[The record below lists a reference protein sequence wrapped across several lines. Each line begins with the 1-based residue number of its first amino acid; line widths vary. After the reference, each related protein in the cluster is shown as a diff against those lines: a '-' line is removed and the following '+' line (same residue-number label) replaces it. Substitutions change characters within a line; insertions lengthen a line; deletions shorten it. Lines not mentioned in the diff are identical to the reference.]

1 MNKENRAAGQ
11 NAAAAE
17 EASKCGAGASLTE
30 KEQIETVARQVL
42 EQYLPAFQ
50 ELAK

>member
-1 MNKENRAAGQ
+1 MDKEKRPAGQ
-11 NAAAAE
+11 NTAGTKE
-17 EASKCGAGASLTE
+17 TTKVGRGANLPE

-42 EQYLPAFQ
+42 ERYLPAFQ

>member
-1 MNKENRAAGQ
+1 MNKEKRAAGQ
-11 NAAAAE
+11 NAVTAE
-17 EASKCGAGASLTE
+17 EASKCGAGANLTE